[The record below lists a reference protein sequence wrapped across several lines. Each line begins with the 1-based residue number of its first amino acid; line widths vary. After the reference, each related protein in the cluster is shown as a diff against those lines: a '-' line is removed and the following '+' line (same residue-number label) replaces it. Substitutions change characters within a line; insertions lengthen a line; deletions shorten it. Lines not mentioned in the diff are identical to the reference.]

1 MLVVPE
7 SGWQRPKETAMS
19 SRYARILAAGGAAVL
34 AATLTAAPALAAI
47 TWTIQPGGA
56 ITATSGRIT
65 LKDTTIGTVISCA
78 SSTASGTLRSG
89 SGLSGSDAGSLSAVS
104 FVHCTAPGGPNDT
117 LQPGGLPW
125 HVNFAL
131 YNAANGVLRGTISH
145 LQIITGSA
153 VGCTFV
159 IDGTGAT
166 ADDGQV
172 TFRYSDSTGQL
183 TVLATGGN
191 LHFWNV
197 SDGCLGLF
205 DSGDPATLSLT
216 FTVSPKQAIT
226 SP

>member
-1 MLVVPE
+1 
-7 SGWQRPKETAMS
+7 MS
-19 SRYARILAAGGAAVL
+19 NRYARILAAGCTAVLVAGLGVTTAL
-34 AATLTAAPALAAI
+34 AATTAK
-47 TWTIQPGGA
+47 TWTVQPGGA
-56 ITATSGRIT
+56 VHAKSGRFTI
-65 LKDTTIGTVISCA
+65 KDTTTGSVITCIPLTGFPL
-78 SSTASGTLRSG
+78 TARGTLKSG
-89 SGLSGSDAGSLSAVS
+89 SGLPGSHVGSLSAAS
-104 FVHCTAPGGPNDT
+104 FGHCAGADGPLFT

-125 HVNFAL
+125 HVNFAF
-131 YNAANGVLRGTISH
+131 YNAANGVLRGTVSH

-159 IDGTGAT
+159 IDGTDAT

-172 TFRYSDSTGQL
+172 TFRYADSTGQL

-226 SP
+226 SL